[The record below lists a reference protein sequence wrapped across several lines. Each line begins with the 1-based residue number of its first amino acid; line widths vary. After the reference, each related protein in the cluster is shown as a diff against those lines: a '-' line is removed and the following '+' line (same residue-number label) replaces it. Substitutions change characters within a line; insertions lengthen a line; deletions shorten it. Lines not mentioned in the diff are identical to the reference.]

1 MRQLVAWE
9 GNRELLLNLDCQVVA
24 ASSDTEEDVAQI
36 PSRHNINFTLAHS
49 ITRTDAD
56 ALGAGWSNDH
66 QGSKPSDGHI
76 EPTEFILTRYGI
88 VLGSMYAS
96 GAVGRMDPE
105 EVIQLIKG
113 RESRRKR

>member
-9 GNRELLLNLDCQVVA
+9 NIRERLFKLDCQIIA
-24 ASSDTEEDVAQI
+24 ASSDTLGDVERIAQHHDI
-36 PSRHNINFTLAHS
+36 SFALAHG
-49 ITRTDAD
+49 ITRGHAD
-56 ALGAGWSNDH
+56 ALGAGWNNDH
-66 QGSKPSDGHI
+66 EGTQLSSGHI
-76 EPTEFILTRYGI
+76 EPTEFILTRYGV

-105 EVIQLIKG
+105 EAIQLIKG